1 MSQKQPHSEPQQEI
15 PWGDAIARYLDEHP
29 DYFQRH
35 PELLA
40 RITLIHQVGG
50 RAVSLIE
57 RQVQVLRDQSRNF
70 QRQLRELLGNARD
83 NDALTD
89 RLHRLALAMV
99 DGRTLDDALDA
110 AGDILRQEFQFDGAR
125 LLLRARD
132 GFTSSRAEVAHDE
145 AILEELLRKVTAGKP
160 VCGEAPEAPVLRS
173 LFGEHATDIK
183 TWALIPLGGA
193 SPFGALCLG
202 SRDPYRFHAGMGT
215 VYLTRLGELLTHG
228 LARHRHG

>member
-15 PWGDAIARYLDEHP
+15 PWEDAIARYLDEHP

-145 AILEELLRKVTAGKP
+145 AMLEELLRKVTAGKP

>member
-15 PWGDAIARYLDEHP
+15 PWEDAIARYLDEHP